1 MKRYPG
7 TALCALLLFGG
18 ETLRAQQK
26 AQLPVYREVERSGN
40 LYSRSHNPSAL
51 WFSPVG
57 NLLDFHADYDI
68 RRGDLHDVDESSKI
82 NAFRVGIS
90 GQQRFDKVICSGSI
104 AYNDGKEYARRW
116 NSTLQVAD
124 DNPFILGDS
133 IPSDF
138 NTQRFNLSGTVAYKP
153 LERLILALRLDYDTG
168 SSANQTDPRPKT
180 DGMHFV
186 ITPGVQYLM
195 GGGFS
200 LGLSGGFDLMSES
213 ISHEVID
220 PRESYVYFRFNGL
233 GDYSTISTGTSLSY
247 PRNYTGTEYTGALQ
261 FAWDGGRGVANLL
274 EATYASST
282 QEARDGGAV
291 FTFLG
296 GDYSRTG
303 FGVSDRLRFGNS
315 RRTHNV
321 IVGWDHKRVEG
332 IWYEQT
338 AYIDPDKNNQISYKV
353 QASGLKNKETVSV
366 FRAEYRF
373 DKLRDGLP
381 TFALH
386 AAGRYEDSG
395 NDPLR
400 GGRLQP
406 KLHPHHR
413 VGRGIEIFRIRP
425 QPDHGDAR
433 RAGSRSDHLLA
444 ARAGPHQAGIHQ
456 PGIRIHH
463 RNLDRRQR
471 GSPLPPPF
479 RKTVGRTLCRSFTET
494 LHRGG

>member
-18 ETLRAQQK
+18 GTLRAQQK
-26 AQLPVYREVERSGN
+26 AQLPVYQEIERSGN

-82 NAFRVGIS
+82 NAFGVGIS
-90 GQQRFDKVICSGSI
+90 GQQRFNKVICSGSI

-116 NSTLQVAD
+116 NSTLQIAD

-153 LERLILALRLDYDTG
+153 LERLILALKLDYNTG

-261 FAWDGGRGVANLL
+261 FAWDGGRGFANLL

-282 QEARDGGAV
+282 QEARDGGAA

-296 GDYSRTG
+296 GDYSRTS

-338 AYIDPDKNNQISYKV
+338 AYVDPDKNNQLSYKV
-353 QASGLKNKETVSV
+353 QASG
-366 FRAEYRF
+366 FR
-373 DKLRDGLP
+373 P
-381 TFALH
+381 
-386 AAGRYEDSG
+386 
-395 NDPLR
+395 
-400 GGRLQP
+400 
-406 KLHPHHR
+406 
-413 VGRGIEIFRIRP
+413 
-425 QPDHGDAR
+425 
-433 RAGSRSDHLLA
+433 
-444 ARAGPHQAGIHQ
+444 
-456 PGIRIHH
+456 
-463 RNLDRRQR
+463 
-471 GSPLPPPF
+471 
-479 RKTVGRTLCRSFTET
+479 
-494 LHRGG
+494 

>member
-1 MKRYPG
+1 MKRYPVPHCAHCCSSAAERFVPSKSAASRLPG
-7 TALCALLLFGG
+7 GRALRKPLFP
-18 ETLRAQQK
+18 EPQ
-26 AQLPVYREVERSGN
+26 P
-40 LYSRSHNPSAL
+40 PAL

-82 NAFRVGIS
+82 NAFGVGIS

-200 LGLSGGFDLMSES
+200 LGLSGGFDLMSEVDLARGHRPARILRLFPFQRAGRLQHDFDRHVALLPAQLHRHGIHRS
-213 ISHEVID
+213 PAIRLGRRPGRRQPARSDLCVEHAGG
-220 PRESYVYFRFNGL
+220 PRR
-233 GDYSTISTGTSLSY
+233 
-247 PRNYTGTEYTGALQ
+247 R
-261 FAWDGGRGVANLL
+261 R
-274 EATYASST
+274 
-282 QEARDGGAV
+282 R

-303 FGVSDRLRFGNS
+303 FGISDRLRFGNS

-353 QASGLKNKETVSV
+353 QASGLKNKGD
-366 FRAEYRF
+366 R
-373 DKLRDGLP
+373 LGLP
-381 TFALH
+381 
-386 AAGRYEDSG
+386 GRIPFRQAPRRASD
-395 NDPLR
+395 LR
-400 GGRLQP
+400 A
-406 KLHPHHR
+406 
-413 VGRGIEIFRIRP
+413 
-425 QPDHGDAR
+425 AR
-433 RAGSRSDHLLA
+433 RR
-444 ARAGPHQAGIHQ
+444 
-456 PGIRIHH
+456 
-463 RNLDRRQR
+463 
-471 GSPLPPPF
+471 
-479 RKTVGRTLCRSFTET
+479 TV
-494 LHRGG
+494 

>member
-18 ETLRAQQK
+18 GTLRAQHK
-26 AQLPVYREVERSGN
+26 AQLPVYQEIERSGN

-82 NAFRVGIS
+82 NAFGVGIS
-90 GQQRFDKVICSGSI
+90 GQQRFNKVICSGSI

-116 NSTLQVAD
+116 NSTLQIAD

-153 LERLILALRLDYDTG
+153 LERLILALKLDYNTG

-220 PRESYVYFRFNGL
+220 PRESYV
-233 GDYSTISTGTSLSY
+233 
-247 PRNYTGTEYTGALQ
+247 
-261 FAWDGGRGVANLL
+261 
-274 EATYASST
+274 
-282 QEARDGGAV
+282 
-291 FTFLG
+291 
-296 GDYSRTG
+296 
-303 FGVSDRLRFGNS
+303 
-315 RRTHNV
+315 
-321 IVGWDHKRVEG
+321 
-332 IWYEQT
+332 
-338 AYIDPDKNNQISYKV
+338 
-353 QASGLKNKETVSV
+353 
-366 FRAEYRF
+366 
-373 DKLRDGLP
+373 
-381 TFALH
+381 
-386 AAGRYEDSG
+386 
-395 NDPLR
+395 
-400 GGRLQP
+400 
-406 KLHPHHR
+406 
-413 VGRGIEIFRIRP
+413 
-425 QPDHGDAR
+425 
-433 RAGSRSDHLLA
+433 
-444 ARAGPHQAGIHQ
+444 
-456 PGIRIHH
+456 
-463 RNLDRRQR
+463 
-471 GSPLPPPF
+471 
-479 RKTVGRTLCRSFTET
+479 
-494 LHRGG
+494 

>member
-18 ETLRAQQK
+18 GTLRAQQK

-82 NAFRVGIS
+82 NAFGVGIS

-153 LERLILALRLDYDTG
+153 LERLILALRRDYDTG

-353 QASGLKNKETVSV
+353 QASGLKNKETVSA
-366 FRAEYRF
+366 FRA
-373 DKLRDGLP
+373 D
-381 TFALH
+381 
-386 AAGRYEDSG
+386 
-395 NDPLR
+395 
-400 GGRLQP
+400 
-406 KLHPHHR
+406 
-413 VGRGIEIFRIRP
+413 
-425 QPDHGDAR
+425 
-433 RAGSRSDHLLA
+433 
-444 ARAGPHQAGIHQ
+444 
-456 PGIRIHH
+456 
-463 RNLDRRQR
+463 
-471 GSPLPPPF
+471 
-479 RKTVGRTLCRSFTET
+479 
-494 LHRGG
+494 

>member
-1 MKRYPG
+1 
-7 TALCALLLFGG
+7 
-18 ETLRAQQK
+18 
-26 AQLPVYREVERSGN
+26 
-40 LYSRSHNPSAL
+40 
-51 WFSPVG
+51 
-57 NLLDFHADYDI
+57 
-68 RRGDLHDVDESSKI
+68 
-82 NAFRVGIS
+82 
-90 GQQRFDKVICSGSI
+90 
-104 AYNDGKEYARRW
+104 
-116 NSTLQVAD
+116 
-124 DNPFILGDS
+124 
-133 IPSDF
+133 
-138 NTQRFNLSGTVAYKP
+138 
-153 LERLILALRLDYDTG
+153 
-168 SSANQTDPRPKT
+168 
-180 DGMHFV
+180 
-186 ITPGVQYLM
+186 
-195 GGGFS
+195 
-200 LGLSGGFDLMSES
+200 MSES

-386 AAGRYEDSG
+386 AAGRYEDSETIHYEG
-395 NDPLR
+395 DGYNRSYTRILGSVEASKFFSFGRNRITATLGVR
-400 GGRLQP
+400 GAAPITSSQHVQGAHQTS
-406 KLHPHHR
+406 LHR
-413 VGRGIEIFRIRP
+413 
-425 QPDHGDAR
+425 
-433 RAGSRSDHLLA
+433 
-444 ARAGPHQAGIHQ
+444 

-463 RNLDRRQR
+463 RDLDRRQR
-471 GSPLPPPF
+471 GSTLPPPL
-479 RKTVGRTLCRSFTET
+479 RETVGRTLRRGFAET
-494 LHRGG
+494 LHRRGNYTDLLEGTDSRRFTFGAEILF